1 MKIYI
6 FITAL
11 LILSKCAFS
20 KNLFETTFYNIEFTS
35 KNIEDDKVEEIKKIK
50 FKSLLSIFEKTL
62 IDDDYNNLKK
72 KLDENLIN
80 TFIKNIV
87 IEDEIIINDKYLSK
101 IKINY
106 NKKKIINFLREKKIP
121 YVEFYP
127 DKFLLI
133 IFEKDGFNEN
143 LFTQS
148 NNFYNHYINFSKNNN
163 FFKIPNIDINDRFL
177 LKKKDIENR
186 NFEKIINFSNKYDI
200 SNTIVLITNKIEN
213 QLSYDLILY
222 SNGESIEIK
231 LNYSNFNFD
240 NFFKTLEDET
250 IMLWKQ
256 INQIQNNSKSFIN
269 CKVNYYNMLELKEIR
284 NNLNNVSIIENLQI
298 KSLSYRSTEYDI
310 YFFGNYKILS
320 KLININN
327 LKIYKNHDSCVLRL
341 K

>member
-20 KNLFETTFYNIEFTS
+20 NNLFETTFYNIEFTS

-143 LFTQS
+143 LFTQN
-148 NNFYNHYINFSKNNN
+148 NNFYNHYINLEKNNN

-256 INQIQNNSKSFIN
+256 INQIQNNTKSFIN

-298 KSLSYRSTEYDI
+298 KSLSYRSIEYDI